1 LTDEPNAARTASSR
15 LRWLVATAGGIG
27 LAPIAPGT
35 FGSLPG
41 LAIAWALWMLGGW
54 PALLAGT
61 VVVSFVGLWAADGV
75 AREQARSDPREVV
88 VDEVAG
94 QMLTLLFLPLTWQTL
109 ALGFLAFRI
118 TDIFKPFPARR
129 LEALPGGL
137 GIMVDDL
144 VAGAWANLALQAL
157 AWWAPALLG
166 AR

>member
-1 LTDEPNAARTASSR
+1 LTAERVAPKKTANR
-15 LRWLVATAGGIG
+15 LQWIVATAGGIG
-27 LAPIAPGT
+27 LAPIASGT

-41 LAIAWALWMLGGW
+41 VAIAWVLWSLAGW

-61 VVVSFVGLWAADGV
+61 LVVSFAGLWAAEGV
-75 AREQARSDPREVV
+75 AREQGRSDPREVV
-88 VDEVAG
+88 IDEIAG

-109 ALGFLAFRI
+109 ALGFLAFRAA
-118 TDIFKPFPARR
+118 DIFKPFPARR

-144 VAGAWANLALQAL
+144 VAGAYANLALQAL
-157 AWWAPALLG
+157 AWWAPGILG

>member
-1 LTDEPNAARTASSR
+1 VTAEPSAARTAGSR
-15 LRWLVATAGGIG
+15 LKWIVATAGGIG
-27 LAPIAPGT
+27 LAPIASGT

-41 LAIAWALWMLGGW
+41 LAIAWALGVLGGS

-61 VVVSFVGLWAADGV
+61 VAIAFVGLWAADGV
-75 AREQARSDPREVV
+75 AHEQARSDPREVV

-109 ALGFLAFRI
+109 ALGFVAFRLA
-118 TDIFKPFPARR
+118 DIFKPFPARR

-144 VAGAWANLALQAL
+144 VAGAWANLALQAM
-157 AWWAPALLG
+157 AWWAPVLLG

>member
-1 LTDEPNAARTASSR
+1 MAEPIASRTATGR
-15 LRWLVATAGGIG
+15 LQWLVATGGGIG
-27 LAPIAPGT
+27 LAPIASGT

-41 LAIAWALWMLGGW
+41 VAIAWALWVLGDW

-88 VDEVAG
+88 VDEIAG

-109 ALGFLAFRI
+109 VVGFLAFRVA
-118 TDIFKPFPARR
+118 DIFKPFPARR

-144 VAGAWANLALQAL
+144 VAGAWANLALQAV
-157 AWWAPALLG
+157 AWWAPGLLG
-166 AR
+166 GR

>member
-1 LTDEPNAARTASSR
+1 LTAEPSAPRRASGR
-15 LRWLVATAGGIG
+15 LRWLVATVGGIG
-27 LAPIAPGT
+27 LAPIASGT

-41 LAIAWALWMLGGW
+41 LAIAWTLWMLGDW

-61 VVVSFVGLWAADGV
+61 VAVSFVGLWAADGV
-75 AREQARSDPREVV
+75 ARDQARNDPREVV

-109 ALGFLAFRI
+109 ALGFLAFRLA
-118 TDIFKPFPARR
+118 DIFKPYPARR

-157 AWWAPALLG
+157 AWWAPGLLG

>member
-1 LTDEPNAARTASSR
+1 LTREPAAPKSTADR
-15 LRWLVATAGGIG
+15 LRWLVATGGGVG
-27 LAPIAPGT
+27 LAPIASGT

-41 LAIAWALWMLGGW
+41 LAIAGVLWSLGGW
-54 PALLAGT
+54 PSLLAGT
-61 VVVSFVGLWAADGV
+61 VVVSFVGLWAADGL

-88 VDEVAG
+88 VDEIAG

-109 ALGFLAFRI
+109 ALGFLAFRVA
-118 TDIFKPFPARR
+118 DIFKPFPARR

-144 VAGAWANLALQAL
+144 VAGAYANLALQAV
-157 AWWAPALLG
+157 AWWAPGILG